1 MTSEGGILQAL
12 LNMHVKKHL
21 KNILPNVRQRFS
33 NNLQT
38 TDVFDCFGIHLGVPR
53 LVFFK
58 GGFVIDGKYS
68 EVPVREES
76 CLELDTNALD
86 FLAKG
91 MAPQI
96 IKGKINQLDT
106 LYDHIETVNPTLPN
120 YLIKPSD
127 AIEVLKKDG
136 I

>member
-1 MTSEGGILQAL
+1 M
-12 LNMHVKKHL
+12 
-21 KNILPNVRQRFS
+21 
-33 NNLQT
+33 
-38 TDVFDCFGIHLGVPR
+38 PR
-53 LVFFK
+53 LELFK

-76 CLELDTNALD
+76 CLELDTNAID

-106 LYDHIETVNPTLPN
+106 LYDHIETVNPSLTN

-127 AIEVLKKDG
+127 AIQVLKQDG